1 MCAPWKLPLLITLKN
16 ILRNENKFSS
26 SSKAEKFFFV
36 FQFDFPARSLLI
48 FHHREAHDSAYL
60 FIFLLSLRAVC
71 STAEL
76 SREINDHLNI
86 FDQTMIALSTPSRL
100 KSANI
105 TIIIDESFKIDFY
118 DLREK

>member
-1 MCAPWKLPLLITLKN
+1 MKINFPLLLKQR
-16 ILRNENKFSS
+16 I
-26 SSKAEKFFFV
+26 FV

-60 FIFLLSLRAVC
+60 FIFFLLSLRAVC
-71 STAEL
+71 STVDLGEKQ

-86 FDQTMIALSTPSRL
+86 FDQTMITLSTPSRL